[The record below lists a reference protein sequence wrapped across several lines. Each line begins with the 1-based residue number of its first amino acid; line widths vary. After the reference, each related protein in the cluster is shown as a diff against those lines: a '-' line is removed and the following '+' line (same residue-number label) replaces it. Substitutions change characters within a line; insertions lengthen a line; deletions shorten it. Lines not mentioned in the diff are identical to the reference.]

1 MKKIITQLF
10 IDWNM
15 LTKKDL
21 IERLKDVPDDA
32 LIGAMVTR
40 NGLCYAI
47 YWGEDN
53 NFSFCNDFL
62 KDAAV
67 IPMSNQFRF
76 SDLRK

>member
-1 MKKIITQLF
+1 
-10 IDWNM
+10 M

-21 IERLKDVPDDA
+21 IERLRDVPDDA